1 MPDPARPAPR
11 AGAKPGPGARA
22 MSSTVEVLA
31 DAFRECGTPFIVGH
45 PGGETVELMDAA
57 RARDMRYILMK
68 QEVAGAM
75 LAATWGEITGSPGVC
90 TSTRGP
96 GAANMVNGVAH
107 AWLDR
112 APLVALTDQ
121 YPRHPYETGL
131 RQVLNLQQMYAP
143 ITKWQT
149 TLHARSV
156 RTQVRRA
163 LRTAT
168 APVPGPVHIDVPSDQ
183 TRAEAAD
190 IADGTPLLGERVAME
205 PDAGSLRAPLDM
217 LGRARRPIILAGLGV
232 LWDGASDQLTAF
244 AERLGAPVLTT
255 AKVKGAIPEDHPLRA
270 GCIIGGLIERDLVL
284 RSDLIV
290 AVGLD
295 AVELQPKPW
304 PYSIPVLSLACV
316 PSLDA
321 LVPFAAEAVGDL
333 RLLLGRLAELAPAGS
348 GWGDSA
354 AARFRDDVANALN
367 VPTSGLSPQ
376 RAVEVAREVLP
387 RDTVATCDAGASR
400 LLVVQK
406 WLSYGPREFLASNG
420 LGSMGYAVPG
430 ALAARLAWPDR
441 PAVAFAG
448 DGGLLMAVAELQTS
462 VRENLPIVVVVFDD
476 EEIGLIRVK
485 QEIKGIARFGVGIGG
500 LDWAALA
507 AGFGADGVVVES
519 EHALGDAL
527 QAAVAS
533 GRTTLVAARIDGGA
547 YVDQFNAL
555 REL

>member
-1 MPDPARPAPR
+1 
-11 AGAKPGPGARA
+11 
-22 MSSTVEVLA
+22 MSSPAGNAPVSTTVEVLA

-57 RARDMRYILMK
+57 RARNMRYILMK

-112 APLVALTDQ
+112 APLIALTDQ
-121 YPRHPYETGL
+121 YPRHTRETGL
-131 RQVLNLQQMYAP
+131 RQVLDLQRMYAP
-143 ITKWQT
+143 IVKWQT
-149 TLHARSV
+149 TLDARSV

-163 LRTAT
+163 LRTAMT
-168 APVPGPVHIDVPSDQ
+168 PAPGPVHIDVPSDQ
-183 TRAEAAD
+183 TRAEAAE
-190 IADGTPLLGERVAME
+190 IAGSPPLLGARIALD
-205 PDAGSLRAPLDM
+205 PDADGLRAPLEM
-217 LGRARRPIILAGLGV
+217 LRRSARPIVLAGLGV
-232 LWDGASDQLTAF
+232 LWDDASSQLVAL

-270 GCIIGGLIERDLVL
+270 GCIIGGLIERELV
-284 RSDLIV
+284 RQSDLIV
-290 AVGLD
+290 TVGLD

-321 LVPFAAEAVGDL
+321 LVPFAAEVIGDL
-333 RLLLGRLAELAPAGS
+333 RLLLGRLAGFAPAGA
-348 GWGDSA
+348 GWGEAA
-354 AARFRDDVANALN
+354 AARFRADVANALN
-367 VPTSGLSPQ
+367 VPTTGLSPQ
-376 RAVEVAREVLP
+376 RAMEVAREILP
-387 RDTVATCDAGASR
+387 RNTVATCDAGASR

-441 PAVAFAG
+441 PAVAFVG
-448 DGGLLMAVAELQTS
+448 DGGLLMAVAELQTA
-462 VRENLPIVVVVFDD
+462 VRENLPIIVVVFDD

-485 QEIKGIARFGVGIGG
+485 QEIKGIERFGVGLGG
-500 LDWAALA
+500 LNWTALA
-507 AGFGADGVVVES
+507 EGFGADGVVVET
-519 EHALGDAL
+519 EHQLGDAL
-527 QAAVAS
+527 RAAVGS
-533 GRTTLVAARIDGGA
+533 GRTTLVAARIDGSA

>member
-1 MPDPARPAPR
+1 
-11 AGAKPGPGARA
+11 
-22 MSSTVEVLA
+22 MSTTVEVLA

-45 PGGETVELMDAA
+45 PGGETVELMDVA

-75 LAATWGEITGSPGVC
+75 LAATWGELTGSPGVC

-112 APLVALTDQ
+112 APLIALTDQ
-121 YPRHPYETGL
+121 YPRHVYETGL
-131 RQVLNLQQMYAP
+131 RQVLDLRRMYAP
-143 ITKWQT
+143 IVKWQT
-149 TLHARSV
+149 TLDARSV

-163 LRTAT
+163 LRTAM
-168 APVPGPVHIDVPSDQ
+168 APAPGPVHIDVPSDQ
-183 TRAEAAD
+183 TRVKAAE
-190 IADGTPLLGERVAME
+190 IAGNPPLLGDRIALE
-205 PDAGSLRAPLDM
+205 PDADGLRAPLGM
-217 LGRARRPIILAGLGV
+217 LRRAARPIVLAGLGV
-232 LWDGASDQLTAF
+232 LWDEAASQLVAF

-270 GCIIGGLIERDLVL
+270 GCIIGGLIERELVQ

-304 PYSIPVLSLACV
+304 PYAIPVLSLACV

-333 RLLLGRLAELAPAGS
+333 RLLLDRLAELAPAGA
-348 GWGDSA
+348 GWGESA

-376 RAVEVAREVLP
+376 RAMEVAREVLP

-406 WLSYGPREFLASNG
+406 WLSFGPREFLASNG

-430 ALAARLAWPDR
+430 ALAARLAWPER
-441 PAVAFAG
+441 PVAAFVG
-448 DGGLLMAVAELQTS
+448 DGGFLMSVAELQTS
-462 VRENLPIVVVVFDD
+462 VRENLPIIVVVFDD

-485 QEIKGIARFGVGIGG
+485 QEIKGIPRHGVGIGG
-500 LDWAALA
+500 MRWPALA
-507 AGFGADGVVVES
+507 EGFGADGVVVET
-519 EHALGDAL
+519 EHQLGDAL
-527 QAAVAS
+527 QAALRT
-533 GRTTLVAARIDGGA
+533 GRTTVIAARIDGSA